1 MRVTLA
7 GPAARA
13 QDGSFVGTKRLRRL
27 REHEDEKEVGGAE
40 YETRLRRVFE
50 SLHPRPAWAE
60 PLPPASG
67 PSSSLSQL
75 LSRAG
80 SLVARPTGRKP
91 RTLPAT
97 ELDVQRA
104 RDANMVAQQEGE
116 AASVECM
123 DWHPSARVRILMT
136 ASRDRT
142 VRLFEIDG
150 NSNPLLQSLH
160 VPSLPLTYAAFHP
173 SGSSVLLAGP
183 RPYLYAYDLQSGRAL
198 RSTPWRGL
206 SNDGNTAER
215 DLSMARFQPLGAES
229 GRLLAIGGRRGA
241 IHLLDWGSGQGGAG
255 AGAGAALVGSLRLNA
270 PLVGLEWDQTASAAG
285 RRLLSLSKEGSV
297 HVWDTRAMRCAVE
310 RRDAGLF
317 GAHGLAQSPSGAH
330 WAVGSDSGTVNVY
343 DALTASEVQDNK
355 PWASVKELGN
365 LVTRTTTLSWNHDGQ
380 MLAVASRN
388 KKDALKLVHAPSLRV
403 FANWPTAGTP
413 LGHVTD
419 VRFSGASEY
428 AAVAN
433 SRGRVLLYS
442 LRHYVQ

>member
-1 MRVTLA
+1 
-7 GPAARA
+7 
-13 QDGSFVGTKRLRRL
+13 
-27 REHEDEKEVGGAE
+27 
-40 YETRLRRVFE
+40 
-50 SLHPRPAWAE
+50 
-60 PLPPASG
+60 
-67 PSSSLSQL
+67 
-75 LSRAG
+75 
-80 SLVARPTGRKP
+80 
-91 RTLPAT
+91 
-97 ELDVQRA
+97 
-104 RDANMVAQQEGE
+104 MVAQQEGE

-388 KKDALKLVHAPSLRV
+388 KKDALKLVSLAGPSSFSQPGLTNLLRCTRPRCVSLPTGRRPARRSATSPTCASRARASMRQSRTAAAACCSTRCGTTCNEHASRPARLSLLARNE
-403 FANWPTAGTP
+403 A
-413 LGHVTD
+413 D
-419 VRFSGASEY
+419 GA
-428 AAVAN
+428 
-433 SRGRVLLYS
+433 L
-442 LRHYVQ
+442 